1 MKNMFK
7 MMGVALLAGAMLFT
21 ACKKDETTSTSAA
34 GAPVAE
40 EITVTFDGSTWTPN
54 YYTCNYNAE
63 TSLIDIQA
71 YKNQNNVPILNLAF
85 DKKERSY
92 SVTIQSVEQTDDQG
106 AYYEI
111 TGYNKENVK
120 AIKYWESADQDTYD
134 WWAQSATLEVTEF
147 DPTNMRVSVN
157 VDALMFDYAGW
168 SGEIRPESSTV
179 TRQMSVRIKNL
190 NLSNK

>member
-1 MKNMFK
+1 MFK

-21 ACKKDETTSTSAA
+21 ACKKDEATSTSAE
-34 GAPVAE
+34 GTPVAE
-40 EITVTFDGSTWTPN
+40 EITVTFDGSTWTPS

-71 YKNQNNVPILNLAF
+71 YKTKDAVPILALAF
-85 DKKERSY
+85 DKKEKSY
-92 SVTIQSVEQTDDQG
+92 SVTIQSEETSDEDG
-106 AYYEI
+106 TYYVI
-111 TGYNKENVK
+111 TGYNKDNVK
-120 AIKYWESADQDTYD
+120 TIKYWQDGNQETYD
-134 WWAQSATLEVTEF
+134 WWAQTATLEVTEF
-147 DPTNMRVSVN
+147 DATNMRVSVN

-168 SGEIRPESSTV
+168 SDDVRPETFDV

>member
-1 MKNMFK
+1 MFK
-7 MMGVALLAGAMLFT
+7 MMGVALLAGVMLFT

-40 EITVTFDGSTWTPN
+40 EITVTFDGSTWTPS

-71 YKNQNNVPILNLAF
+71 YKTQNTVPILNLAF

-92 SVTIQSVEQTDDQG
+92 SVTIQSTEQSDEDG
-106 AYYEI
+106 IYYEI

-120 AIKYWESADQDTYD
+120 AIKYWEEESQETYD

-157 VDALMFDYAGW
+157 VDAMMFDYAGW
-168 SGEIRPESSTV
+168 NGDTRPENSNV
-179 TRQMSVRIKNL
+179 TRQMIVRIKNL